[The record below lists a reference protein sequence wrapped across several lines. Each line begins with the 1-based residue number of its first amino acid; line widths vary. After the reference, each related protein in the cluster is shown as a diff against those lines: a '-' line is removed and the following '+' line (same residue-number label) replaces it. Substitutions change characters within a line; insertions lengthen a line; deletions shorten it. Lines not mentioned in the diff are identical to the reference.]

1 MRKRVSEDLTLFF
14 LPTFGKTFAR
24 DVRNNLAIIGV
35 GGNLG
40 NSMRRFKKLALLL
53 ASHPRVRLVKT
64 APILKNP
71 PFGYLDQPDFYN
83 TLFLLDTTLSPIELL
98 NFLLYV
104 EKRFKRV
111 RTFKNAPRTLD
122 LDIIFYNDKKI
133 DKDRLKLPHPHW
145 SERDSV
151 IIPLRFLLERG

>member
-1 MRKRVSEDLTLFF
+1 MRKKLADNLTLYFS
-14 LPTFGKTFAR
+14 PTFGKTFAK

-40 NSMRRFKKLALLL
+40 NCMRRFKKLALLL
-53 ASHPRVRLVKT
+53 ASHPRVRLIKT
-64 APILKNP
+64 SPILKNP
-71 PFGYLDQPDFYN
+71 PFGYLEQPDFYN
-83 TLFLLDTTLSPIELL
+83 TLFLLDTTLSPFELL
-98 NFLLYV
+98 NFLLYM

-111 RTFKNAPRTLD
+111 RVFKNAPRTLD

-133 DKDRLKLPHPHW
+133 DKEHLKLPHPHW